1 MTSTAVDRPPA
12 PSEDIPQGSLTLQDA
27 TMTML
32 WREAKALSAGR
43 MFKDVEQAE
52 QAFAR
57 MLVGHHLGLNPAQ
70 SMLGIDIVKGHAQL
84 RGTLLGTLVRSR
96 EGYDWKVK
104 SMGAEGVAIEFF
116 RNGESEGVSEWGPE
130 QSKLAELDK
139 PTSNGAKSNHIKY
152 PVAMFWNRAMSQG
165 VKLLVPE
172 TMRGIPVYTPEDLEG
187 LPVGGARDG
196 EPGGTGGR
204 ASGPEDRGAL
214 LDAIIDNI
222 PLEQQERAKDLVDEQ
237 NSLAAGSWSASKIE
251 LVFKGKSVYA
261 TSVELSAIENAIDE
275 LRATRPA
282 PLQVGDAVED
292 AEVVADLPVTDDGE
306 PPKEPEATA
315 EELDTAE
322 RIRTQRVNE
331 LEFDLAEADLTDQQ
345 RSDVEAEL
353 DSLTAPPP
361 SEVDGGQVELEL

>member
-1 MTSTAVDRPPA
+1 MSSPSTAVDRPPA
-12 PSEDIPQGSLTLQDA
+12 APADIPDGSLTLQDA

-32 WREAKALSAGR
+32 WREAKALCAGR

-187 LPVGGARDG
+187 VAASGARDG
-196 EPGGTGGR
+196 EPGGTSGR
-204 ASGPEDRGAL
+204 SAGPEDRGAL

-222 PLEQQERAKDLVDEQ
+222 PLEQQERAKDLMDEQ
-237 NSLAAGSWSASKIE
+237 NSLAPHSWSAAKVE
-251 LVFKGKSVYA
+251 LVFKGLAGYRV
-261 TSVELSAIENAIDE
+261 SVELEAIESAILE
-275 LRATRPA
+275 LRERSAHAEGAVPDA
-282 PLQVGDAVED
+282 EVVEAPEPLQVGD
-292 AEVVADLPVTDDGE
+292 PV
-306 PPKEPEATA
+306 EATE
-315 EELDTAE
+315 EELDLAE
-322 RIRTQRVNE
+322 RVRKGRVE
-331 LEFDLAEADLTDQQ
+331 GLEEALAGDDLSEQQ
-345 RSDVEAEL
+345 RSDAEAEL
-353 DSLTAPPP
+353 DALTTPPP
-361 SEVDGGQVELEL
+361 EGVDGQASMEL